1 MIRKKPDNDHHSS
14 GLARVV
20 QGGSTSD
27 SDESDQVC
35 PSSLR
40 SIHIS
45 EINFGPR
52 GLLDDP
58 YLTLLTFQDFWQP
71 YRPKLSPAKPQPPD
85 TTELDQ
91 VRSARLYECGL
102 SMIISNHNCG

>member
-1 MIRKKPDNDHHSS
+1 M
-14 GLARVV
+14 V

-27 SDESDQVC
+27 SDESDQVSC
-35 PSSLR
+35 VSHVSEVF
-40 SIHIS
+40 IS
-45 EINFGPR
+45 EIDFGPP

-91 VRSARLYECGL
+91 VRSAWL
-102 SMIISNHNCG
+102 

>member
-1 MIRKKPDNDHHSS
+1 MIITALVLREWSKVEVP
-14 GLARVV
+14 ATP
-20 QGGSTSD
+20 TSQTRWCVPHLF
-27 SDESDQVC
+27 EV
-35 PSSLR
+35 
-40 SIHIS
+40 
-45 EINFGPR
+45 NFGPP

-91 VRSARLYECGL
+91 VRSAWLYE
-102 SMIISNHNCG
+102 